1 MLSYPKA
8 RLFKR
13 KKSVHNPLFGYEFHY
28 PAASSIRGVRV
39 CVRVRKPL
47 IEPLIRVR
55 VYLEDD
61 TILVFLSSHRI
72 ALFQKPHEGIDAG

>member
-28 PAASSIRGVRV
+28 PAASSIRG
-39 CVRVRKPL
+39 VRVRKPL